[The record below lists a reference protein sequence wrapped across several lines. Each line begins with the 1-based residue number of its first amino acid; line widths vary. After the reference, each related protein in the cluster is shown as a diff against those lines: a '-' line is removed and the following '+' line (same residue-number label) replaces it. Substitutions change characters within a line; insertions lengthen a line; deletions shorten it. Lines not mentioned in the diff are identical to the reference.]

1 MDPTDKFKARLIY
14 TGLFLISLGI
24 PFLHY
29 AVACDAMRTTR
40 RINFGLTSAPFLFVN
55 WFGETSTIIP
65 AILFMVILVSW
76 KRDRVLRSDV
86 LWGITLAMLA
96 FATAYG
102 TYCCHLLSGITTDY
116 VKLVIEKGR

>member
-1 MDPTDKFKARLIY
+1 MDATEKFKARLAY
-14 TGLFLISLGI
+14 AGLFLISLAT

-29 AVACDAMRTTR
+29 AVSCDAMRSTR
-40 RINFGLTSAPFLFVN
+40 RINFGLTSSPFLFVN
-55 WFGETSTIIP
+55 WFGEASTIIP
-65 AILFMVILVSW
+65 VILFMIILISW

-86 LWGITLAMLA
+86 LLGITLAMLA

-102 TYCCHLLSGITTDY
+102 AYCCHLLSGITNDY